1 MGIYRQLTT
10 AQTTLQAPEHLAGEF
25 SYPTPVSV
33 PVDLV
38 LVVFVENVTN
48 KHSVT
53 IVLGGEEVDEI
64 DSFRIGLALRLLK
77 PDNCFLI
84 GNGVANE
91 EKAVFHAEFVGS
103 LD

>member
-77 PDNCFLI
+77 PDN
-84 GNGVANE
+84 
-91 EKAVFHAEFVGS
+91 
-103 LD
+103 